1 MSSDDLKDQ
10 VGDLFAGDEAPP
22 GYDKLFSDVDVS
34 SLDVTGEAVS
44 PGVTTETPEAKAE
57 PAEETRQPKKGARPG
72 PRLFGQERLTL
83 SVEAD
88 EVRLL
93 VSRGQRVLR
102 WDRARLPA
110 GTLRSGQVVQ
120 LDGFGEVV
128 STLLEQIGAPRKKAV
143 ASLGGHRSLVRIISM
158 PSVSSRLLDETVRR
172 AARRE
177 LPLPLDELYLSYQV
191 LGERSAPR
199 LQVFLLG
206 VPREALDSCVV
217 GLRGAGVRLR
227 AMDLKP
233 LALVRAVNL
242 PDVIL
247 ADLET
252 QTESVVL
259 VRDFVPYIVRSI
271 AVPGESSRSPAERAE
286 NLVAEI
292 QRTLDFYSSTR
303 ASEHAPWSPV
313 VCLTGA
319 LGGDESVRSRIGRQ
333 WPLAEPSPPISVPDG
348 FPLLPY
354 LVNVG
359 LVLKR
364 TS

>member
-1 MSSDDLKDQ
+1 MSSDDLQDQ
-10 VGDLFAGDEAPP
+10 IGDLFGGDEAPP
-22 GYDKLFSDVDVS
+22 GYEKLFSDVDISTLGVA
-34 SLDVTGEAVS
+34 GEAAQPVEA
-44 PGVTTETPEAKAE
+44 TETLEVESAE
-57 PAEETRQPKKGARPG
+57 KGKPQKKGAG
-72 PRLFGQERLTL
+72 LGLRLFSQERLTL

-88 EVRLL
+88 EVRVLIC
-93 VSRGQRVLR
+93 RGQQILR
-102 WDRARLPA
+102 WDRALLPS
-110 GTLRSGQVVQ
+110 GTVRNGQVIQ
-120 LDGFGEVV
+120 LEAFGEAVT
-128 STLLEQIGAPRKKAV
+128 TLLQHSGAPRKKAV
-143 ASLGGHRSLVRIISM
+143 VSLGGQRSLVRIINL
-158 PSVSSRLLDETVRR
+158 PSVSARLLDETIQR

-191 LGERSAPR
+191 LGDRNAAR
-199 LQVFLLG
+199 LQVFILG

-217 GLRGAGVRLR
+217 GLRDVGVRLQT
-227 AMDLKP
+227 MDLKP

-242 PDVIL
+242 PDVVL
-247 ADLET
+247 ANLET

-271 AVPGESSRSPAERAE
+271 AVPGESARSPADRAE

-303 ASEHAPWSPV
+303 AAEHAPWSPV

-319 LGGDESVRSRIGRQ
+319 LGDAEAIRSRLGKQ
-333 WPLAEPSPPISVPDG
+333 WPLVDPAPPLALPDG

-364 TS
+364 AS

>member
-1 MSSDDLKDQ
+1 MSSDDLQDQ
-10 VGDLFAGDEAPP
+10 IGDLFDGDEAPP
-22 GYDKLFSDVDVS
+22 GYDKLFSDVDIS
-34 SLDVTGEAVS
+34 ALDAAGEAVQ
-44 PGVTTETPEAKAE
+44 PTE
-57 PAEETRQPKKGARPG
+57 PAETSQVALLKKPQRQKKSAGLG
-72 PRLFGQERLTL
+72 LQLFSQERLTL

-88 EVRLL
+88 EVRVLIC
-93 VSRGQRVLR
+93 RGQRILR
-102 WDRARLPA
+102 WDRAPLPA
-110 GTLRSGQVVQ
+110 GTLRNGQVVQ
-120 LDGFGEVV
+120 LEAFGEAVV
-128 STLLEQIGAPRKKAV
+128 TLLQQSGAPRKKAV
-143 ASLGGHRSLVRIISM
+143 ASLGGQRSLVRIISL
-158 PSVSSRLLDETVRR
+158 PSVSARLLDETVQR

-191 LGERSAPR
+191 LGDRNGPR
-199 LQVFLLG
+199 LQVFILG

-217 GLRGAGVRLR
+217 GLRDVGVRLQ

-242 PDVIL
+242 PDVVL
-247 ADLET
+247 ANLES

-271 AVPGESSRSPAERAE
+271 AVPGESARSPADRAE

-303 ASEHAPWSPV
+303 AVEHAPWSPV

-319 LGGDESVRSRIGRQ
+319 LGGEEAIRSRLGRQ
-333 WPLAEPSPPISVPDG
+333 WQLVDPAPPLALPDE

-364 TS
+364 AS

>member
-1 MSSDDLKDQ
+1 MSSDDLKNQ

-34 SLDVTGEAVS
+34 TLDAV
-44 PGVTTETPEAKAE
+44 GE
-57 PAEETRQPKKGARPG
+57 PAQPVELAEAPEKEPEEKAKRRKPGAG
-72 PRLFGQERLTL
+72 LGLRLFGQERLAL
-83 SVEAD
+83 SVEAN
-88 EVRLL
+88 EVRVL
-93 VSRGQRVLR
+93 VSRGQRILR
-102 WDRARLPA
+102 WDRAPLPA
-110 GTLRSGQVVQ
+110 GTLRNGQVVQ
-120 LDGFGEVV
+120 LEAFGEAVT
-128 STLLEQIGAPRKKAV
+128 TLLEQTGAPRKKAV
-143 ASLGGHRSLVRIISM
+143 ASLGGQRSLVRIIWM
-158 PSVSSRLLDETVRR
+158 PSVSPRLLDETVRR

-177 LPLPLDELYLSYQV
+177 LPLPPDELYLSYQI
-191 LGERSAPR
+191 LGDRSAAR

-217 GLRGAGVRLR
+217 GLRDVGVRLR

-242 PDVIL
+242 PDVVL
-247 ADLET
+247 ADLEAR
-252 QTESVVL
+252 TESVVL
-259 VRDFVPYIVRSI
+259 VRDFVPHIVRSI
-271 AVPGESSRSPAERAE
+271 AVPGESERSPAERAE

-303 ASEHAPWSPV
+303 AAEHAPWSPV

-319 LGGDESVRSRIGRQ
+319 LGGDAAVRARIGSQ
-333 WPLAEPSPPISVPDG
+333 WPLAEPAPPISLPDG

-364 TS
+364 AS